1 MSIITYEFERA
12 EHAGELKQFR
22 ASIQGLHE
30 AYAGKE
36 DLVFYFGG
44 RLNINGVDIDG
55 LILKPDAVVLIEFK
69 NYSGKI
75 KARANGQWTCDDK
88 TIKGGASKQDG
99 STKSVFEQLS
109 INRRALRNGLKFYL
123 KNEEACDNLQA
134 LVVFTQLEELDLDPD
149 FMQGRNAWVHVCD
162 LNTFPMAL
170 GGILAQGKKKNV
182 FISQE
187 EMFDFVRE
195 KRLEERYI
203 FTEYSDTHLLPND
216 LFNPD
221 APHNGDTI
229 SVVTELERVKAEN
242 EARKKANLE
251 AVEMIQELWKKNE
264 LLKKEKESI
273 LHNIQEKPSSDAP
286 KLPKPKRFGEPKQL
300 PLKFFNVDDKYLD
313 EEQYEL
319 ISNQLGSMIIAGCAG
334 SGKSVI
340 AMHKAQMLVKG
351 GYSVILIAYTKSLT
365 SYMQVD
371 FPHELNTQHHK
382 RFYYHWEWEDA
393 QCPTADYIIV
403 DEIQDFTMEEVDKM
417 AKAAQRAFFFFGD
430 TAQSLYHFSKR
441 TASVEEI
448 AQHYGLD
455 VLMLHSNYRL
465 PKPVAQITQDYLG
478 LNEQQGVR
486 SYVPS
491 IYKSEEKALPVFCPC
506 ADELAIMET
515 IISIIHKKKLRNVGI
530 LLPNNKK
537 VIEALRVLVEQNEP
551 CDYKFNDKELNLRAN
566 TLNFR
571 NSCPKIMTYHS
582 AKGLQFETVILPFY
596 QAPTSED
603 EIKAFYV
610 AMTRTYRNLYVPYI
624 APLTAPLC
632 NIPEHLY
639 KVEEYK

>member
-1 MSIITYEFERA
+1 MSLITYEFERA

-22 ASIQGLHE
+22 ASIQGLYE

-88 TIKGGASKQDG
+88 TIKGGAVKQDG
-99 STKSVFEQLS
+99 STKSVFEQLG

-123 KNEEACDNLQA
+123 KNEEACDNIQA

-162 LNTFPMAL
+162 LNSFPTAL

-203 FTEYSDTHLLPND
+203 FTNYSDIHLLPAD
-216 LFNPD
+216 LFDSD
-221 APHNGDTI
+221 APHNGDSI
-229 SVVTELERVKAEN
+229 SLGTKLDRLSKEN
-242 EARKKANLE
+242 DARKNANLD
-251 AVEMIQELWKKNE
+251 AIDMINQLKEQIE
-264 LLKKEKESI
+264 ELKKT
-273 LHNIQEKPSSDAP
+273 NPPVGAQEKTSAEATPP
-286 KLPKPKRFGEPKQL
+286 KKTKVFGQPKQL
-300 PLKFFNVDDKYLD
+300 ALKFFNVDEKLLD
-313 EEQYEL
+313 EDQYDL
-319 ISNQLGSMIIAGCAG
+319 ISNELKSMVIAGCAG

-351 GYSVILIAYTKSLT
+351 GRSVILIAYTKSLT

-371 FPHELNTQHHK
+371 FPHELNTKDQK
-382 RFYYHWEWEDA
+382 RFYYHWEWEKA
-393 QCPTADYIIV
+393 NFPAADYIIV
-403 DEIQDFTMEEVDKM
+403 DEIQDFTMEEVDRM
-417 AKAAQRAFFFFGD
+417 AKAARCAFFFFGD

-448 AQHYGLD
+448 AQRYGLD

-486 SYVPS
+486 PYVPS
-491 IYKSEEKALPVFCPC
+491 IYKSEEKALPVFCACP
-506 ADELAIMET
+506 DEQSMMT
-515 IISIIHKKKLRNVGI
+515 KIIDIIRTKKLRNVGI

-537 VIEALRVLVEQNEP
+537 IIEALRAFVEAKEF
-551 CDYKFNDKELNLRAN
+551 CEYKYVDKEMALNTN
-566 TLNFR
+566 TLNF
-571 NSCPKIMTYHS
+571 NNHYPKILTYHS
-582 AKGLQFETVILPFY
+582 AKGLQFETVIVPFY

-603 EIKAFYV
+603 EKKAFYV

-624 APLTAPLC
+624 SPLAAPLC

>member
-1 MSIITYEFERA
+1 MSLITYEFERA

-22 ASIQGLHE
+22 ASIQGLYE

-88 TIKGGASKQDG
+88 TIKGGAVKQDG
-99 STKSVFEQLS
+99 STKSVFEQLG

-123 KNEEACDNLQA
+123 KNEEACDNIQA

-203 FTEYSDTHLLPND
+203 FTNYSDTHLLPAD
-216 LFNPD
+216 LFDSD
-221 APHNGDTI
+221 APHNGDSI
-229 SVVTELERVKAEN
+229 SLATKLDRVSKEN
-242 EARKKANLE
+242 DARKNANLD
-251 AVEMIQELWKKNE
+251 AIDMINQLKEQIE
-264 LLKKEKESI
+264 ELKKT
-273 LHNIQEKPSSDAP
+273 NPPVGAQEKTSAEGA
-286 KLPKPKRFGEPKQL
+286 LPQKTKVFGQPKQL
-300 PLKFFNVDDKYLD
+300 ALKFFNVDEKLLD
-313 EEQYEL
+313 EDQYDL
-319 ISNQLGSMIIAGCAG
+319 ISNELKSMVIAGCAG

-351 GYSVILIAYTKSLT
+351 GRSVILIAYTKSLT

-371 FPHELNTQHHK
+371 FPHELNTKDQK
-382 RFYYHWEWEDA
+382 RFYYHWEWEKA
-393 QCPTADYIIV
+393 NFPAADYIIV
-403 DEIQDFTMEEVDKM
+403 DEIQDFTMEEVDRM
-417 AKAAQRAFFFFGD
+417 AKAARCAFFFFGD

-448 AQHYGLD
+448 AQRYGLD

-486 SYVPS
+486 PYVPS
-491 IYKSEEKALPVFCPC
+491 IYKSEEKALPVFCACP
-506 ADELAIMET
+506 DEQSMMT
-515 IISIIHKKKLRNVGI
+515 KIIDIIRTKKLRNVGI

-537 VIEALRVLVEQNEP
+537 IIEALRAFVEAKEF
-551 CDYKFNDKELNLRAN
+551 CEYKYVDKEMALNTN
-566 TLNFR
+566 TLNF
-571 NSCPKIMTYHS
+571 NNHYPKILTYHS
-582 AKGLQFETVILPFY
+582 AKGLQFETVIVPFY
-596 QAPTSED
+596 QTPTSED
-603 EIKAFYV
+603 EKKAFYV

-624 APLTAPLC
+624 SPLAAPLC

>member
-22 ASIQGLHE
+22 ASIQGLYE

-88 TIKGGASKQDG
+88 PIKGGAAKQDG

-123 KNEEACDNLQA
+123 KNEEACDNIQA

-162 LNTFPMAL
+162 LNTFPTAL

-203 FTEYSDTHLLPND
+203 FTKYSDTHLLPAD
-216 LFNPD
+216 LFDSD

-229 SVVTELERVKAEN
+229 SFVRELEKVKAEN

-251 AVEMIQELWKKNE
+251 AVEMIQKLLEENE
-264 LLKKEKESI
+264 LLKKEKEST

-319 ISNQLGSMIIAGCAG
+319 ISNQLGSMINAGCAG

-340 AMHKAQMLVKG
+340 AMHKAQTMVKG

-465 PKPVAQITQDYLG
+465 PKPVAQITQNYLE
-478 LNEQQGVR
+478 LNEHQGVR
-486 SYVPS
+486 PYVPS

-515 IISIIHKKKLRNVGI
+515 IISIIRKKKLRNVGI

-603 EIKAFYV
+603 EKKAFYV
-610 AMTRTYRNLYVPYI
+610 AMTRTYRNLYVPYV
-624 APLTAPLC
+624 APLAAPLC

>member
-1 MSIITYEFERA
+1 MSLITYEFERA

-22 ASIQGLHE
+22 ASIQGLYE

-88 TIKGGASKQDG
+88 TIKGGAVKQDG
-99 STKSVFEQLS
+99 STKSVFEQLG

-123 KNEEACDNLQA
+123 KNEEACDNIQA

-162 LNTFPMAL
+162 LKTFPTAL

-203 FTEYSDTHLLPND
+203 FTNYSDIHLLPAD
-216 LFNPD
+216 LFDSD
-221 APHNGDTI
+221 APHNGDSI
-229 SVVTELERVKAEN
+229 SLGTKLDRLSKEN
-242 EARKKANLE
+242 DARKNANLD
-251 AVEMIQELWKKNE
+251 AIDMINQLKEQIE
-264 LLKKEKESI
+264 ELKKT
-273 LHNIQEKPSSDAP
+273 NPPVGAQEKTSAEATPP
-286 KLPKPKRFGEPKQL
+286 KKTKVFGQPKQL
-300 PLKFFNVDDKYLD
+300 ALKFFNVDEKLLD
-313 EEQYEL
+313 EDQYDL
-319 ISNQLGSMIIAGCAG
+319 ISNELKSMVIAGCAG

-351 GYSVILIAYTKSLT
+351 GRSVILIAYTKSLT

-371 FPHELNTQHHK
+371 FPHELNTKDQK
-382 RFYYHWEWEDA
+382 RFYYHWEWEKA
-393 QCPTADYIIV
+393 NFPAADYIIV
-403 DEIQDFTMEEVDKM
+403 DEIQDFTMEEVDRM
-417 AKAAQRAFFFFGD
+417 AKAARCAFFFFGD

-448 AQHYGLD
+448 AQRYGLD

-486 SYVPS
+486 PYVPS
-491 IYKSEEKALPVFCPC
+491 IYKSEEKALPVFCACP
-506 ADELAIMET
+506 DEQSMMT
-515 IISIIHKKKLRNVGI
+515 KIIDIIRTKKLRNVGI

-537 VIEALRVLVEQNEP
+537 VIEALRAFVEAKEV
-551 CDYKFNDKELNLRAN
+551 CEYKYVDKEMALNTN
-566 TLNFR
+566 TLNF
-571 NSCPKIMTYHS
+571 NNHYPKILTYHS
-582 AKGLQFETVILPFY
+582 AKGLQFETVIVPFY

-603 EIKAFYV
+603 EKKAFYV

-624 APLTAPLC
+624 SPLAAPLC

>member
-1 MSIITYEFERA
+1 MSLITYEFERA

-22 ASIQGLHE
+22 ASIQGLYE

-88 TIKGGASKQDG
+88 TIKGGAVKQDG
-99 STKSVFEQLS
+99 STKSVFEQLG

-123 KNEEACDNLQA
+123 KNEEACDNIQA

-162 LNTFPMAL
+162 LKTFPTAL

-203 FTEYSDTHLLPND
+203 FTNYSDIHLLPAD
-216 LFNPD
+216 LFDSD
-221 APHNGDTI
+221 APHNGDSI
-229 SVVTELERVKAEN
+229 SLGTKLDRLSKEN
-242 EARKKANLE
+242 DARKNANLD
-251 AVEMIQELWKKNE
+251 AIDMINQLKEQIE
-264 LLKKEKESI
+264 ELKKT
-273 LHNIQEKPSSDAP
+273 NPPVGAQEKTSAEATPP
-286 KLPKPKRFGEPKQL
+286 KKTKVFGQPKQL
-300 PLKFFNVDDKYLD
+300 ALKFFNVDEKLLD
-313 EEQYEL
+313 EDQYDL
-319 ISNQLGSMIIAGCAG
+319 ISNELKSMVIAGCAG

-351 GYSVILIAYTKSLT
+351 GRSVILIAYTKSLT

-371 FPHELNTQHHK
+371 FPHELNTKDQK
-382 RFYYHWEWEDA
+382 RFYYHWEWEKA
-393 QCPTADYIIV
+393 NFPAADYIIV
-403 DEIQDFTMEEVDKM
+403 DEIQDFTMEEVDRM
-417 AKAAQRAFFFFGD
+417 AKAARCAFFFFGD

-448 AQHYGLD
+448 AQRYGLD

-486 SYVPS
+486 PYVPS
-491 IYKSEEKALPVFCPC
+491 IYKSEEKALPVFCACP
-506 ADELAIMET
+506 DEQSMMT
-515 IISIIHKKKLRNVGI
+515 KIIDIIRTKKLRNVGI

-537 VIEALRVLVEQNEP
+537 IIEALRAFVEAKEF
-551 CDYKFNDKELNLRAN
+551 CEYKYVDKEMALNTN
-566 TLNFR
+566 TLNF
-571 NSCPKIMTYHS
+571 NNHYPKILTYHS
-582 AKGLQFETVILPFY
+582 AKGLQFETVIVPFY

-603 EIKAFYV
+603 EKKAFYV

-624 APLTAPLC
+624 SPLAAPLC

>member
-1 MSIITYEFERA
+1 MSLITYEFERA

-22 ASIQGLHE
+22 ASIQGLYE

-88 TIKGGASKQDG
+88 TIKGGAAKQDG
-99 STKSVFEQLS
+99 STKSVFEQLG

-123 KNEEACDNLQA
+123 KNEEACDNIQA

-162 LNTFPMAL
+162 LNTFPTAL

-182 FISQE
+182 FISQK

-203 FTEYSDTHLLPND
+203 FTNYSDTHLLPND

-221 APHNGDTI
+221 APHNGDSI
-229 SVVTELERVKAEN
+229 SLATKLDRMSKEN
-242 EARKKANLE
+242 DARKNANLD
-251 AVEMIQELWKKNE
+251 AIDMINQLKEQIE
-264 LLKKEKESI
+264 ELKKT
-273 LHNIQEKPSSDAP
+273 NPPVGTQEKTSAEAAP
-286 KLPKPKRFGEPKQL
+286 PKKTKVFGQPKQL
-300 PLKFFNVDDKYLD
+300 ALKFFNVDEKLLD
-313 EEQYEL
+313 EDQYDL
-319 ISNQLGSMIIAGCAG
+319 ISNKLKSMVIAGCAG

-351 GYSVILIAYTKSLT
+351 GRSVILIAYTKSLT

-371 FPHELNTQHHK
+371 FPHELNTKDQK
-382 RFYYHWEWEDA
+382 RFYYHWEWKKA
-393 QCPTADYIIV
+393 NCPTADYIIV

-417 AKAAQRAFFFFGD
+417 AKAARRAFFFFGD

-448 AQHYGLD
+448 AQRYGLD

-465 PKPVAQITQDYLG
+465 PKPVAQITQEYLD
-478 LNEQQGVR
+478 LSEQQGVR
-486 SYVPS
+486 PYVPS
-491 IYKSEEKALPVFCPC
+491 IYKSEEKTLPVFCACP
-506 ADELAIMET
+506 DEQSMMT
-515 IISIIHKKKLRNVGI
+515 KIIDIIRTKKLRNVGI

-537 VIEALRVLVEQNEP
+537 IIEALRAFVEAKEF
-551 CDYKFNDKELNLRAN
+551 CEYKYVDKELNLREN
-566 TLNFR
+566 TLNF
-571 NSCPKIMTYHS
+571 NNHYPKILTYHS
-582 AKGLQFETVILPFY
+582 AKGLQFETVIVPFY
-596 QAPTSED
+596 QASTSED
-603 EIKAFYV
+603 EKKAFYV

-624 APLTAPLC
+624 SPLAAPLC
-632 NIPEHLY
+632 NIPKHLY
-639 KVEEYK
+639 KDEEWK

>member
-1 MSIITYEFERA
+1 MSIITYEFERV

-22 ASIQGLHE
+22 ASIQGLYK

-88 TIKGGASKQDG
+88 PIKGGAAKQDG

-123 KNEEACDNLQA
+123 KNKEACDNLQA

-162 LNTFPMAL
+162 LNSFPTAL

-203 FTEYSDTHLLPND
+203 FTKYSDTHLLPAD
-216 LFNPD
+216 LFDSD
-221 APHNGDTI
+221 ARHNGDTI
-229 SVVTELERVKAEN
+229 SVGTELERVKAEN
-242 EARKKANLE
+242 DARKKANLE
-251 AVEMIQELWKKNE
+251 AVEMIQELWKKIE
-264 LLKKEKESI
+264 LLKKEKEST

-300 PLKFFNVDDKYLD
+300 PLKFFNVDEKLLD
-313 EEQYEL
+313 EDQYDL
-319 ISNQLGSMIIAGCAG
+319 ISNELKSMVITGCAG

-351 GYSVILIAYTKSLT
+351 GRSVILIAYTKSLT

-371 FPHELNTQHHK
+371 FPHELNTKDQK
-382 RFYYHWEWEDA
+382 RFYYHWEWEKA
-393 QCPTADYIIV
+393 NCPAADYIIV
-403 DEIQDFTMEEVDKM
+403 DEIQDFTMEEVDRM
-417 AKAAQRAFFFFGD
+417 AKAARCAFFFFGD

-441 TASVEEI
+441 TVSVEEI
-448 AQHYGLD
+448 AQRYGLD

-465 PKPVAQITQDYLG
+465 PKPVAQITQDYLD
-478 LNEQQGVR
+478 LTEQQGVR

-491 IYKSEEKALPVFCPC
+491 IYKSEEKTLPVFCACPN
-506 ADELAIMET
+506 EQSMMT
-515 IISIIHKKKLRNVGI
+515 KIIDIIRTKKLRNVGI

-537 VIEALRVLVEQNEP
+537 IKEALRAFVEAKEV
-551 CDYKFNDKELNLRAN
+551 CEYKYVDKELNLREN
-566 TLNFR
+566 TLNF
-571 NSCPKIMTYHS
+571 NNHYPKILTYHS
-582 AKGLQFETVILPFY
+582 AKGLQFETVIVPFY

-603 EIKAFYV
+603 EKKAFYV

-624 APLTAPLC
+624 SPLAAPLC
-632 NIPEHLY
+632 NIPKHLY
-639 KVEEYK
+639 KDEEWK

>member
-351 GYSVILIAYTKSLT
+351 GYSVILSAYTKSLT
-365 SYMQVD
+365 SFMQVD

-515 IISIIHKKKLRNVGI
+515 IISIIRKKKLRNVGI